1 MSLSFFRKTLFEMKH
16 MSFLN
21 SPLIPYVYLAI
32 AVAFEV
38 IGTTA
43 LKASDSLT
51 KLVPALVMG
60 VSYAATFFFMA
71 QVMRYLPVG
80 ITYAIWSGL
89 GIVLI
94 SCISAFYFKEWL
106 DLPAII
112 GLTLI
117 IAGIVI
123 IQAFSKTSAGF

>member
-1 MSLSFFRKTLFEMKH
+1 

-21 SPLIPYVYLAI
+21 SPLIPYVYLAM

-51 KLVPALVMG
+51 KPMPALVMG
-60 VSYAATFFFMA
+60 VSYAVTFFFMA

-94 SCISAFYFKEWL
+94 SCISAFHFKEWL

-112 GLTLI
+112 GLALI

-123 IQAFSKTSAGF
+123 IQVFSKTAAGV